1 MEHPVA
7 IVPPEYKEELEII
20 QAHTKFYHSASA
32 DLPEWRN
39 YPEIPTARDLNPD
52 WENPKDRERIN
63 SLLPNN
69 WQHPFPDKNTYLE
82 THYRLQREEAIA
94 MLRYSVKKYR
104 EDPTMVDDNETCIY
118 TKVFVLGYLMTR
130 LGPMCRIQF
139 STQRAEKKIRWTQTR
154 RLTTGSLVAIS
165 TAADGFK
172 TICMPAI
179 IADHPIRD
187 GLDRN
192 PPTIQIFWANMD
204 DAVLDPTTE
213 LVMLESRSGYFEA
226 VRHCMVG
233 LQHVASTDTPLDKYL
248 VSLDKS
254 DLAAKYVQENSEM
267 NISSLVHHIPG
278 SSTLPAETVRQ
289 RLVETRE
296 SLKHHQVLNG
306 IDGEISTYTNLDNS
320 QLSAVHRILTRELG
334 IIQGPPGTG
343 KTFTSVQALQIL
355 LDSQR
360 ERGSNIIIVAAQ
372 TNHAV
377 DQILSQ
383 LINLGFN
390 TVRLGGRTQNEEIK
404 RHNMYN
410 LRRCAMPPRAHR
422 ADGDYKAF
430 EAARRKTVT
439 RIEALV
445 ASIFSDE
452 LINPEALQAAG
463 IITQKQLESLLAED
477 GWARASSVDESS
489 GLLSQWLGDQRV
501 EAPSMDAIDPDFDIQ
516 ESDDTADFDAE
527 DYDIELDD
535 CIADDDENSGRVDGR
550 WVPIKYQWTGANPRQ
565 YTEADLVIRKELRRE
580 NLWEIAEG
588 NRGAIY
594 QYWQRELLR
603 LRLAGFRAE
612 MTANA
617 RICRNLK
624 ANRWHRDLRCI
635 RMAQIE
641 IVGCTTTGLCKYRG
655 LLAALKPRTMLIEEA
670 AETKEASILSALYPS
685 LQQLILVGDHQQL
698 KPSCDTPFLDEA
710 PYYIRVSM
718 FERLIELDM
727 PYTMLNMQRR
737 MSPILRQLLNPFYP
751 NLQDHPVVSQPDA
764 RPPIPGMAQQSFF
777 FHHTWSEG
785 TDENLS
791 KFNLLESEMI
801 VRFIDYLMMN
811 GVKETEITVLTFY
824 RGQRKKIL
832 SEFRRMPH
840 REPFKNVHTVDSYQ
854 GEENDIVI
862 LSLVRSNGPDGPHK
876 AGFLRD
882 SNRGVV
888 AISRARRGF
897 YIFGN
902 MINLWNACEE
912 SRKMWGQVSDV
923 FRLQNRFGFDGRLPI
938 TCQQHSITTWI
949 SHPDEWINHHGG
961 CMQPCGEKL
970 ECGHDCGRRCHWI
983 QHSRLICLQACER
996 ILNCGH
1002 RCEMYCGENC
1012 QCHCPAF
1019 TGAYPNDAAWDDD
1032 VVRNGTDEGSP
1043 APRCAA
1049 VPFIGSD
1056 GRIGQLRSDCYG
1068 PRGRRGGFARGRRSA
1083 YTSNQVET
1091 RGYPVRSN
1099 KLGREW
1105 ALFDARQH
1113 DAQRRQEYRQSA
1125 GLGPSNPPYPSAY
1138 NDQDPLNMINSI
1150 RETYRQ
1156 VTLNPRGMRNVKE
1169 GVVSEKSRTP
1179 TPERVETG
1187 SLGNDNAPDRTQLTG
1202 DLLSFRDAVQTEN
1215 PTYADPAQPQK
1226 VSAESLV
1233 NPYGKVR
1240 ESVDLSALRL
1250 PGAPDGRPPFDC
1262 SSHAS
1267 YSPQRNVVM
1276 ETLPR
1281 TRSHG
1286 PNGTRNANRAR
1297 FVEDRPEWEDSS
1309 TVCETHDDTS
1319 DLRGVTEEYEGNL
1332 IDL

>member
-1 MEHPVA
+1 MERPLS
-7 IVPPEYKEELEII
+7 IVGTEYKEELEII
-20 QAHTKFYHSASA
+20 QAHSKFYRSAPTG
-32 DLPEWRN
+32 LPEWQS

-52 WENPKDRERIN
+52 WDKPEDLERIN

-104 EDPTMVDDNETCIY
+104 MDPTMVDDDETCIY
-118 TKVFVLGYLMTR
+118 TKVFVQGYLMTR

-165 TAADGFK
+165 TAADGFR

-179 IADHPIRD
+179 VADHPIRD

-192 PPTIQIFWANMD
+192 PPTIQIFWSNTD
-204 DAVLDPTTE
+204 DAVLDPTIE

-226 VRHCMVG
+226 VRYCMVG

-248 VSLDKS
+248 ISLDKG
-254 DLAAKYVQENSEM
+254 DLAAKYVQENPEM
-267 NISSLVHHIPG
+267 NISSLVHHIPD

-289 RLVETRE
+289 RLAEARE
-296 SLKHHQVLNG
+296 SLRHHRVLDG
-306 IDGEISTYTNLDNS
+306 IDGKISTYTNLDNS
-320 QLSAVHRILTRELG
+320 QLSAVHRILTKELA

-355 LDSQR
+355 LDSQQ
-360 ERGSNIIIVAAQ
+360 ERGSHVVIVAAQ

-377 DQILSQ
+377 DQILTR
-383 LINLGFN
+383 LIDLGFN

-404 RHNMYN
+404 RYSMYN
-410 LRRCAMPPRAHR
+410 LRRRAVPPRAHR

-430 EAARRKTVT
+430 EAARRKTIA
-439 RIEALV
+439 RIQELV

-452 LINPEALQAAG
+452 LIDPEALQAAG

-477 GWARASSVDESS
+477 GWAHASSIEGSS
-489 GLLSQWLGDQRV
+489 GPLSQWLGDQRV
-501 EAPSMDAIDPDFDIQ
+501 EAPSLDVIDPDFDIQ
-516 ESDDTADFDAE
+516 ESDDKADFDAE
-527 DYDIELDD
+527 DYDVELDD
-535 CIADDDENSGRVDGR
+535 CIADDDENGGRVDGT

-565 YTEADLVIRKELRRE
+565 YTEADLVIRKELKRE
-580 NLWEIAEG
+580 NLWEIVEG

-603 LRLAGFRAE
+603 LRLAGFRTE
-612 MTANA
+612 LTANA
-617 RICRNLK
+617 RICKNLK

-635 RMAQIE
+635 RMAQME
-641 IVGCTTTGLCKYRG
+641 IIGCTTTGLCKYRG

-737 MSPILRQLLNPFYP
+737 MSPILREVLTPFYP
-751 NLQDHPVVSQPDA
+751 NLQDHPVVGLPGA
-764 RPPIPGMAQQSFF
+764 RPPIPGMEQRSFF

-791 KFNLLESEMI
+791 KFNLLEGEMI
-801 VRFIDYLMMN
+801 VRFIDYLMLN

-832 SEFRRMPH
+832 SEFRRMKH
-840 REPFKNVHTVDSYQ
+840 RQPFKNVHTVDSYQ

-862 LSLVRSNGPDGPHK
+862 LSLVRSNGPNGPHK

-902 MINLWNACEE
+902 MINLWHACEE
-912 SRKMWGQVSDV
+912 SQNMWGQVSAI
-923 FRLQNRFGFDGRLPI
+923 FSLQNRFGFDGRLPV
-938 TCQQHSITTWI
+938 TCQQHSKTTWI
-949 SHPDEWINHHGG
+949 SHPDEWINYHGG
-961 CMQPCGEKL
+961 CAQLCEEKL

-983 QHSRLICLQACER
+983 QHSRLICLKDCER
-996 ILNCGH
+996 VLSCGH
-1002 RCEMYCGENC
+1002 HCKMHCGEDC
-1012 QCHCPAF
+1012 QCRCATF
-1019 TGAYPNDAAWDDD
+1019 TGAYPNDESWDDNTTRD
-1032 VVRNGTDEGSP
+1032 GTESIS
-1043 APRCAA
+1043 APGCATT
-1049 VPFIGSD
+1049 PFTGSD
-1056 GRIGQLRSDCYG
+1056 GRIGRLRSDYHG
-1068 PRGRRGGFARGRRSA
+1068 LRGGRCGFVREGRSA
-1083 YTSNQVET
+1083 HTSDQLGT
-1091 RGYPVRSN
+1091 QSHPIRSN
-1099 KLGREW
+1099 MFGREW
-1105 ALFDARQH
+1105 TIFNARQH

-1125 GLGPSNPPYPSAY
+1125 GLGSSNPLYPSAC

-1150 RETYRQ
+1150 RETFRQ
-1156 VTLNPRGMRNVKE
+1156 VTLNPHGMRNVNE
-1169 GVVSEKSRTP
+1169 GVVSKSRTP
-1179 TPERVETG
+1179 TPEKVENG
-1187 SLGNDNAPDRTQLTG
+1187 SLGNVNAPDQIQLTG
-1202 DLLSFRDAVQTEN
+1202 DLNFRDAVQTEN
-1215 PTYADPAQPQK
+1215 HSYADPAQK
-1226 VSAESLV
+1226 VSAKSLV
-1233 NPYGKVR
+1233 HPYHR
-1240 ESVDLSALRL
+1240 SMESVDSSTLRL
-1250 PGAPDGRPPFDC
+1250 AGVPSGRP
-1262 SSHAS
+1262 SLEYTNQIS
-1267 YSPQRNVVM
+1267 YPPQRNVAM

-1281 TRSHG
+1281 TRSYD
-1286 PNGTRNANRAR
+1286 PNSTRNANQAR
-1297 FVEDRPEWEDSS
+1297 IVEDRPEWEDTS
-1309 TVCETHDDTS
+1309 TVCETHDGS
-1319 DLRGVTEEYEGNL
+1319 PDLHVVTEEGEGNL

>member
-1 MEHPVA
+1 MERPLP
-7 IVPPEYKEELEII
+7 IVGPEYREELEII
-20 QAHTKFYHSASA
+20 QAHTKFYRPESA
-32 DLPEWRN
+32 DLPAWQS

-52 WENPKDRERIN
+52 WQDPEDLEMIH

-69 WQHPFPDKNTYLE
+69 WQHPFPNKNTYLE

-94 MLRYSVKKYR
+94 MLRFSVKKYR
-104 EDPTMVDDNETCIY
+104 EDSSMEDDDETCIY
-118 TKVFVLGYLMTR
+118 TKVFVQGYLMTR
-130 LGPMCRIQF
+130 IGPMCRIQF
-139 STQRAEKKIRWTQTR
+139 STQRAGKKIRWIQTR

-172 TICMPAI
+172 TICMPAVV
-179 IADHPIRD
+179 ADRPFRD

-192 PPTIQIFWANMD
+192 PPTIQIFWGNTD

-233 LQHVASTDTPLDKYL
+233 LQHVAGTDTPLDKYL

-254 DLAAKYVQENSEM
+254 DLAAKYVRENPEM

-278 SSTLPAETVRQ
+278 SDTLPVETVRQ
-289 RLVETRE
+289 RLVEARE
-296 SLKHHQVLNG
+296 SLRNHRVLDS
-306 IDGEISTYTNLDNS
+306 IDSKISTYTNLDNS
-320 QLSAVHRILTRELG
+320 QLSGVHRILTKELG

-360 ERGSNIIIVAAQ
+360 ERGSNIIILAAQ

-383 LINLGFN
+383 LIDLGFN

-404 RHNMYN
+404 RYNMYN
-410 LRRCAMPPRAHR
+410 LRRRALPSRAYR

-430 EAARRKTVT
+430 EAARRKTVS
-439 RIEALV
+439 RIEVLV
-445 ASIFSDE
+445 ASIFSNE
-452 LINPEALQAAG
+452 LIDPEDLQAAG

-477 GWARASSVDESS
+477 GWAHASSIDESS
-489 GLLSQWLGDQRV
+489 AGPLSQWLGDQRV
-501 EAPSMDAIDPDFDIQ
+501 EAPSMDVIDPDFDIQ

-535 CIADDDENSGRVDGR
+535 CIADDDENSGRVDGT

-565 YTEADLVIRKELRRE
+565 YTETDLVIRKELRRE
-580 NLWEIAEG
+580 NLWEIGEG

-603 LRLAGFRAE
+603 LRLAGFRTE
-612 MTANA
+612 LTANA
-617 RICRNLK
+617 RICKNLK

-635 RMAQIE
+635 RTAQIE

-698 KPSCDTPFLDEA
+698 KPSCDTPFLDDA

-718 FERLIELDM
+718 FERLIGLDM

-737 MSPILRQLLNPFYP
+737 MSPILREVLNPFYP
-751 NLQDHPVVSQPDA
+751 NLQDHPVVRQPDA
-764 RPPIPGMAQQSFF
+764 RPSIPGMAQQSFF

-791 KFNLLESEMI
+791 KFNLLEGEMI

-832 SEFRRMPH
+832 SEFRRMKH
-840 REPFKNVHTVDSYQ
+840 RQPFKNVHTVDSYQ

-862 LSLVRSNGPDGPHK
+862 LSLVRSNGPNGPHK

-902 MINLWNACEE
+902 MINLWNACKE
-912 SRKMWGQVSDV
+912 SQKMWGEVAEV
-923 FRLQNRFGFDGRLPI
+923 FRLQNRLGLDGRLPI
-938 TCQQHSITTWI
+938 TCQQHSRTTWI

-961 CMQPCGEKL
+961 CMEPCVKKL
-970 ECGHDCGRRCHWI
+970 ECGHDCGRRCHWV

-996 ILNCGH
+996 VLSCGH
-1002 RCEMYCGENC
+1002 PCEMYCGENC
-1012 QCHCPAF
+1012 QCRCDDF
-1019 TGAYPNDAAWDDD
+1019 TGAYANDEAWDDD
-1032 VVRNGTDEGSP
+1032 TVRNGANDGSS
-1043 APRCAA
+1043 APRCATA
-1049 VPFIGSD
+1049 PFTGSD
-1056 GRIGQLRSDCYG
+1056 GRIGQLRSDFYG
-1068 PRGRRGGFARGRRSA
+1068 PRGRRGGFARGSRSTHA
-1083 YTSNQVET
+1083 SDQV
-1091 RGYPVRSN
+1091 RAQGYPVRSN
-1099 KLGREW
+1099 MLGREW
-1105 ALFDARQH
+1105 ALFDAQQH

-1125 GLGPSNPPYPSAY
+1125 GPGSSNPVCPSAY
-1138 NDQDPLNMINSI
+1138 NGQDPRNMINPI
-1150 RETYRQ
+1150 RETFRQ

-1179 TPERVETG
+1179 TPEKVENG
-1187 SLGNDNAPDRTQLTG
+1187 SLGNDNAPDQPQLTG
-1202 DLLSFRDAVQTEN
+1202 DLLSFRDAPQTEN
-1215 PTYADPAQPQK
+1215 PVYTDPAQPQK

-1233 NPYGKVR
+1233 DSYDKVR
-1240 ESVDLSALRL
+1240 ESALRL
-1250 PGAPDGRPPFDC
+1250 PDVPNGCPPFNYT
-1262 SSHAS
+1262 SHVS
-1267 YSPQRNVVM
+1267 YPPQPNVAM
-1276 ETLPR
+1276 KTLPR
-1281 TRSHG
+1281 TYSHG
-1286 PNGTRNANRAR
+1286 SNGTRNANRAR
-1297 FVEDRPEWEDSS
+1297 VVEDRPEWEDSS
-1309 TVCETHDDTS
+1309 TVCETHDDN
-1319 DLRGVTEEYEGNL
+1319 LNLHGVAEGGEGNL

>member
-1 MEHPVA
+1 MERPVPVA
-7 IVPPEYKEELEII
+7 GPEYKEELEII
-20 QAHTKFYHSASA
+20 QTHTKFYSSPSP
-32 DLPEWRN
+32 DLPEWRS

-52 WENPKDRERIN
+52 WQNAKDLERIN

-69 WQHPFPDKNTYLE
+69 WEHPFPDKNTYLE

-94 MLRYSVKKYR
+94 ILRYSVKKYR
-104 EDPTMVDDNETCIY
+104 EDPTMVDDDETCIY
-118 TKVFVLGYLMTR
+118 TKVFVQGYLMTR

-139 STQRAEKKIRWTQTR
+139 STQRAGKKIRWTQTR

-165 TAADGFK
+165 TAADGFR
-172 TICMPAI
+172 TLCIPAV

-192 PPTIQIFWANMD
+192 PPTIQIFWGSTD
-204 DAVLDPTTE
+204 DAVLDPTVE

-233 LQHVASTDTPLDKYL
+233 LQHVASTETTLDKYL

-254 DLAAKYVQENSEM
+254 DLAAEYVRENPKM

-278 SSTLPAETVRQ
+278 SSTLPVETVRQ
-289 RLVETRE
+289 RLVEARD
-296 SLKHHQVLNG
+296 LLRNHQVLDG
-306 IDGEISTYTNLDNS
+306 IDGKISTYTNLDNS
-320 QLSAVHRILTRELG
+320 QLSAVHRILTKELG

-360 ERGSNIIIVAAQ
+360 ERGSNVIIVAAQ

-390 TVRLGGRTQNEEIK
+390 TVRLGGRTQSEEIK
-404 RHNMYN
+404 RYNMYN
-410 LRRCAMPPRAHR
+410 LRRRAMPPRAHK

-430 EAARRKTVT
+430 EAARRKTIT
-439 RIEALV
+439 RIEELV

-452 LINPEALQAAG
+452 LIDPEALQTEG
-463 IITQKQLESLLAED
+463 IITQKQLGSLLAED
-477 GWARASSVDESS
+477 GWAHASSADGTS
-489 GLLSQWLGDQRV
+489 GVLSQWLGDQRV
-501 EAPSMDAIDPDFDIQ
+501 EAPSMDVIDPDFDIQ

-535 CIADDDENSGRVDGR
+535 CIADDDENSGRVEGR

-565 YTEADLVIRKELRRE
+565 YTEADLVIRKELKRE
-580 NLWEIAEG
+580 NLWDINEG

-603 LRLAGFRAE
+603 LQLARFRAE
-612 MTANA
+612 LTSNA

-624 ANRWHRDLRCI
+624 ANRWHKDLRCI

-718 FERLIELDM
+718 FERLVALDM

-737 MSPILRQLLNPFYP
+737 MSPILREVLNPFYP
-751 NLQDHPVVSQPDA
+751 NLQDHPVVCQPDA
-764 RPPIPGMAQQSFF
+764 RPLIPGMAQQSFF

-811 GVKETEITVLTFY
+811 GVKGSEITVLTFY

-832 SEFRRMPH
+832 SEFRKMKH

-862 LSLVRSNGPDGPHK
+862 LSLVRSNGPEGPHK

-897 YIFGN
+897 YLFGN
-902 MINLWNACEE
+902 MINLWEACDE
-912 SRKMWGQVSDV
+912 SRKMWGAVLHV
-923 FRLQNRFGFDGRLPI
+923 FRRQNRFGETLPI
-938 TCQQHSITTWI
+938 TCQQHGRTTWI
-949 SHPDEWINHHGG
+949 RHPDEWINYHGG
-961 CMQPCGEKL
+961 CAEPCEEKF
-970 ECGHDCGRRCHWI
+970 ECGHDCGRRCHWV
-983 QHSRLICLQACER
+983 QHSRLICLKACER
-996 ILNCGH
+996 VLSCGH
-1002 RCEMYCGENC
+1002 RCEMYCGEGCHC
-1012 QCHCPAF
+1012 QCAAF
-1019 TGAYPNDAAWDDD
+1019 TGAYPNDEAWDDNMD
-1032 VVRNGTDEGSP
+1032 RNRADECSST
-1043 APRCAA
+1043 PRCVAA
-1049 VPFIGSD
+1049 PFTGSD
-1056 GRIGQLRSDCYG
+1056 GRIGRIRSDYYG
-1068 PRGRRGGFARGRRSA
+1068 PRGRRSGFTRSGKSA
-1083 YTSNQVET
+1083 HVSNQVGT
-1091 RGYPVRSN
+1091 QGYPVRSN
-1099 KLGREW
+1099 MLGRKW
-1105 ALFDARQH
+1105 AVFDARQH
-1113 DAQRRQEYRQSA
+1113 DAQQRQEYRQSSDPIC
-1125 GLGPSNPPYPSAY
+1125 PSPHD
-1138 NDQDPLNMINSI
+1138 DQDPLSMINPI
-1150 RETYRQ
+1150 RETFRQ
-1156 VTLNPRGMRNVKE
+1156 VTLNPSGFRNVKE
-1169 GVVSEKSRTP
+1169 GVISENSRTP
-1179 TPERVETG
+1179 SPEKIENGT
-1187 SLGNDNAPDRTQLTG
+1187 LENNNASDQTQRTG
-1202 DLLSFRDAVQTEN
+1202 DLVSFRDVVQTEN
-1215 PTYADPAQPQK
+1215 PVYTDPTQQQK
-1226 VSAESLV
+1226 VSAKSLV
-1233 NPYGKVR
+1233 DPYSTVR
-1240 ESVDLSALRL
+1240 ERVDPSTFKL
-1250 PGAPDGRPPFDC
+1250 PDAPKRHSPFDN
-1262 SSHAS
+1262 AS
-1267 YSPQRNVVM
+1267 PAANPPQRNVAM
-1276 ETLPR
+1276 KTLPG
-1281 TRSHG
+1281 TRNHG
-1286 PNGTRNANRAR
+1286 PDGTRNANRAR
-1297 FVEDRPEWEDSS
+1297 VVEDRPEWEESSS
-1309 TVCETHDDTS
+1309 TIYEDGKS
-1319 DLRGVTEEYEGNL
+1319 DLHDVTEEGEGNL
-1332 IDL
+1332 IEL